1 MGGMANADR
10 IPSVDPEPAD
20 LRIRAARAESVLVF
34 ADGLV
39 VPGPEAEM
47 EAYVMANAGLSTQVV
62 GWRRARPEEMQPGFR
77 GAWSG
82 DVGELEGLGR
92 PWWWAYRQ
100 VVGVGS
106 LGGAQVDMAAY
117 ERHHHAAQVAADEAR
132 AARGTI

>member
-1 MGGMANADR
+1 MSAADR
-10 IPSVDPEPAD
+10 VPAVDPEPAD
-20 LRIRAARAESVLVF
+20 LRIRAARAECAVVF

-100 VVGVGS
+100 VDGVGARS
-106 LGGAQVDMAAY
+106 QHDEPMARYSEQWQAA
-117 ERHHHAAQVAADEAR
+117 HAAGEAAR
-132 AARGTI
+132 AAHGTL